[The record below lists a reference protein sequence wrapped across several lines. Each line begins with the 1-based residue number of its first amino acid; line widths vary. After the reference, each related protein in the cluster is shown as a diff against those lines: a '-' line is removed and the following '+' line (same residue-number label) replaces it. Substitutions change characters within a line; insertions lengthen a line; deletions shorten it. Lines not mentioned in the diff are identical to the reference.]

1 MSNSPP
7 ATQQLSRRRQSRRAD
22 RRLSQSMNAAT
33 TNRGGDDDIDDETPG
48 EMTRL
53 MNNNNYSNISIAQ
66 QRRQSKLSAS
76 ISSFQSSYNSIF
88 EEEEESSNKEQQ
100 NNDTST
106 PNDMYNTTLKAATE
120 HIFGLYAVEVW
131 RFDDSIDLL
140 QSIPLE
146 CSDDID
152 KLDIDE
158 ENPVA
163 KATHHTLYI
172 RRKPQEADEKS
183 PSFQASAKEA
193 YDQLTDTNSNDYLYQ
208 LETQPGIGLAG
219 SLWSEATVMSRN
231 NNLSRMRKQL
241 RKVTI
246 DHDDD
251 EEHDN
256 IIENNS
262 SMEKCC

>member
-1 MSNSPP
+1 MDNSPP
-7 ATQQLSRRRQSRRAD
+7 TTQQLSRRRQSRRAD
-22 RRLSQSMNAAT
+22 RRLSQSLTAAT
-33 TNRGGDDDIDDETPG
+33 MRVDNGDNDDNETPG
-48 EMTRL
+48 ETTRL
-53 MNNNNYSNISIAQ
+53 MNNSNFSNGPVAR
-66 QRRQSKLSAS
+66 QRRQSKLAAS

-106 PNDMYNTTLKAATE
+106 PNDMYYTTLKAATE

-152 KLDIDE
+152 ELDIDE

-172 RRKPQEADEKS
+172 RRKPQEADETS
-183 PSFQASAKEA
+183 PSFQALAKEA

-208 LETQPGIGLAG
+208 SETQPGIGLAG
-219 SLWSEATVMSRN
+219 FCGLK
-231 NNLSRMRKQL
+231 LQ
-241 RKVTI
+241 
-246 DHDDD
+246 
-251 EEHDN
+251 
-256 IIENNS
+256 
-262 SMEKCC
+262 